1 MILVCIQIGVFK
13 KKSLKMEPE
22 VLLKSEN
29 RTTLVLTSLGFWAHE
44 RKREKRKA
52 KKGD

>member
-1 MILVCIQIGVFK
+1 
-13 KKSLKMEPE
+13 MEPE